1 MYLVGTYIVH
11 LSAVSI
17 LNRPVEAT
25 ETNIDAAAAKNAPGI
40 PRGVQ
45 DRPWGPSEGPGN
57 AL

>member
-1 MYLVGTYIVH
+1 MYIVN

-17 LNRPVEAT
+17 LNRPVEAA